1 MPLQVSTS
9 PGDEASGDTLAVPPH
24 AGRALRTIFIML
36 AVMLLPGAFAL
47 STVDGVRPMVPLTG
61 NPSPHGYTWSLL
73 FFIVPTVV
81 LIVWHH
87 RKYSSKAERRSLWFS
102 FLALFT
108 LGCVLDIVFG
118 TMFFTFDNVDA
129 TLGIRF
135 PVVGGTVPIEEFG
148 FYSFG
153 FAAILLT
160 YVWASREWLAAY
172 TPATRAGPRPSLCS
186 LIHFKWIVVWTYLAL
201 LVGGILFKRFWP
213 SASQGGFPG
222 YYAFLLT
229 TGALPTLLFY
239 DTIRDSVNW
248 EAMNFTVMLLLPV
261 SVVWEGVLGVPY
273 SWWGYKPPQML
284 GLTIDALSG
293 LPIEEIFLWIV
304 VGYAGINVYEV
315 FRQWYGLERVP
326 PGTSIEPRSTS

>member
-1 MPLQVSTS
+1 MPLHPATP
-9 PGDEASGDTLAVPPH
+9 PGDEESTPTPALRPH

-47 STVDGVRPMVPLTG
+47 STVDGVRPMVPLAG

-81 LIVWHH
+81 LIRWHH
-87 RKYSSKAERRSLWFS
+87 RKYSGRADRRSLWFS
-102 FLALFT
+102 FLALFAV
-108 LGCVLDIVFG
+108 GCLLDIVFG
-118 TMFFTFDNVDA
+118 TMFFTFDNIDA

-160 YVWASREWLAAY
+160 YVWASKAWLAAY
-172 TPATRAGPRPSLCS
+172 TPAMRVVPRPSFWS
-186 LIHFKWIVVWTYLAL
+186 LVHFKWGVVWTYLAL
-201 LVGGILFKRFWP
+201 LAAGILFKRFWP
-213 SASQGGFPG
+213 SSNREGFPG
-222 YYAFLLT
+222 YFAFLLT

-261 SVVWEGVLGVPY
+261 SLLWEGVLGVPY
-273 SWWGYKPPQML
+273 SWWGYKPAQML

-315 FRQWYGLERVP
+315 FRQWYGLEPVR
-326 PGTSIEPRSTS
+326 PGASLDTHMTS